1 MGNMHK
7 YRWVVNPYDIEKW
20 INEMATQGWHLQKF
34 TWTRFTFERGE
45 PGSYIYRHDE
55 LDRLGA
61 PYEDEYLEFLQASG
75 IELVHRSG
83 NIVFFRKSASEG
95 PFELY
100 TDKKTKISNLSKK
113 VTLLLSLLLLNF
125 VIGLMGLTG
134 DFSQQATNWVG
145 LTINIGN
152 FLIVLLLIIPLLR
165 LVQLR
170 KQLKKDLDVYS
181 D

>member
-1 MGNMHK
+1 MHK

-20 INEMATQGWHLQKF
+20 INEMAMQGWHLQKF

-55 LDRLGA
+55 KDRFA
-61 PYEDEYLEFLQASG
+61 TPYEDDYLELLQASG
-75 IELVHRSG
+75 IELVDRSG

-125 VIGLMGLTG
+125 VFGITGLSR
-134 DFSQQATNWVG
+134 DFSGLATEWFG
-145 LTINIGN
+145 LAINIGN
-152 FLIVLLLIIPLLR
+152 VLVVLLLTIPLFR
-165 LVQLR
+165 LVRLR
-170 KQLKKDLDVYS
+170 KQLKKDLDVYT